1 MVFTGVPALLGGC
14 IVLQH
19 GSVVPATRAS
29 DVYMFGGLMYE
40 VLTGCMPFYWVA
52 DRGSPS
58 GSSLEARRS
67 RGGDLHHVSTI
78 GTDTGKVPVPTY
90 RYSGDVYGDVFA
102 KVVGVM
108 GRCLGTDPQ
117 LRISSTDLAFEL
129 GTIEGSLS
137 PPIEHHPVQQSLS
150 ESHIRVPARSV
161 EHSAALHRSR
171 SDASDRDV
179 DGAMAQNAGTGESVP
194 VSADSTAVRGV
205 GSSGFRGSM
214 SVGGGVSA
222 SSITASSGGKHVVL
236 ECSEPACLRLMED
249 MPDTMVEEGTARG

>member
-1 MVFTGVPALLGGC
+1 MLGVVPAPPGC
-14 IVLQH
+14 GFALQH

-52 DRGSPS
+52 DRSSPS

-78 GTDTGKVPVPTY
+78 GAHGEPPY

-102 KVVGVM
+102 KVVDVM
-108 GRCLGTDPQ
+108 GRCLVTDPQ

-129 GTIEGSLS
+129 GAIEQSLS
-137 PPIEHHPVQQSLS
+137 PAIEHHPVQHSHS
-150 ESHIRVPARSV
+150 ELYVRVPASGV
-161 EHSAALHRSR
+161 DHSAALHRSR

-194 VSADSTAVRGV
+194 VSVDSTAIAGV

-222 SSITASSGGKHVVL
+222 SSTTASSGGKHVVL
-236 ECSEPACLRLMED
+236 ECPEPACLQLMEL
-249 MPDTMVEEGTARG
+249 MPDTMVEEGAVRG